1 MIQASSAAGSVA
13 GLAEKASTQG
23 GGMHERSW
31 AVKLV
36 ARACSVATQQRTMR
50 CGVADKIDFHG
61 VHHVGLLVKDL
72 KEAKAFYCD
81 TLGKHEHT

>member
-1 MIQASSAAGSVA
+1 MQ
-13 GLAEKASTQG
+13 
-23 GGMHERSW
+23 ERSW

-36 ARACSVATQQRTMR
+36 IHTSSVATQQRIMH

-72 KEAKAFYCD
+72 KKSKAFYCD
-81 TLGKHEHT
+81 TLGKQKYS